1 VLTKRPPSLEAGV
14 SAQNKTH
21 KFNPKSLRS
30 QVSHILGSDLMLPVI
45 STKIRTAGLYRVC
58 LNYPSNCSS
67 GDMILAQGT
76 CTFCIPKMKWDVLLS
91 CRWAWAST
99 PAGNRQNKNTQ
110 LKTLLANCTRGVWTE
125 KHVFTSDID
134 NWFFFLKCGGQNDVR
149 DHNKI
154 ASLKWM
160 PQIKTKIPSPNRRW
174 AHNQKRAI
182 WEC

>member
-1 VLTKRPPSLEAGV
+1 
-14 SAQNKTH
+14 
-21 KFNPKSLRS
+21 
-30 QVSHILGSDLMLPVI
+30 MLPVM

-67 GDMILAQGT
+67 GWHDT
-76 CTFCIPKMKWDVLLS
+76 CSRHMHVFSRQNPIWRGMTLSSSTSETAENGLGCGLS

-110 LKTLLANCTRGVWTE
+110 LKTLLANCTRDVWTK
-125 KHVFTSDID
+125 KHVFICDMQD
-134 NWFFFLKCGGQNDVR
+134 QNRCEGQIDVR
-149 DHNKI
+149 YQKKQNSQFIHAINRE
-154 ASLKWM
+154 
-160 PQIKTKIPSPNRRW
+160 TKIPSPNRRW